1 MKFPTHKD
9 VEEGTEDLPC
19 ERGTCRKDV
28 FAIRDPADRLRQK
41 LDISAVSKFNK
52 THELEQ
58 S

>member
-1 MKFPTHKD
+1 MKF
-9 VEEGTEDLPC
+9 EEGTEDLPC
-19 ERGTCRKDV
+19 ERGTCGKDV

-41 LDISAVSKFNK
+41 LDISAVSKFKK